1 MSDIANRL
9 EEIKALRAE
18 LAEKTAAV
26 RADVIAQIKELR
38 SKLEIDPVDLAK
50 EFGLKLEGSAAPVR
64 KPVAPKYRGPNGEE
78 WSGRG
83 RQPSWVLECL
93 KNGYTLDDLKIK

>member
-9 EEIKALRAE
+9 EEIKSIRAD

-26 RADVIAQIKELR
+26 RADGVARIKELM
-38 SKLEIDPVDLAK
+38 SNLEITPIDLAK
-50 EFGLKLEGSAAPVR
+50 ELGLKIEGAASAPR
-64 KPVAPKYRGPNGEE
+64 KAVAPKYRGPNGEE

-83 RQPSWVLECL
+83 RQPSWVVECL